1 MDAALYPLQAIGL
14 RPSVDDDD
22 TSTKSL
28 DLGMEKYRLIRQE
41 QVLDGSGAGPP
52 EGVGENEV
60 YVTSHGKMSAYLT
73 SALSKLET
81 GGETSLTFRATGKA
95 INKLVSVVEVVKR
108 RVASLHQVTET
119 GTVRNREHYEPL
131 EEGLK
136 PVVNDKSV
144 SSLTI
149 VLSRNPLDADHVGYQ
164 APLTEEDRATLGEED
179 RDGVRN
185 RAAR

>member
-1 MDAALYPLQAIGL
+1 
-14 RPSVDDDD
+14 
-22 TSTKSL
+22 
-28 DLGMEKYRLIRQE
+28 
-41 QVLDGSGAGPP
+41 
-52 EGVGENEV
+52 
-60 YVTSHGKMSAYLT
+60 MSAYLT

-95 INKLVSVVEVVKR
+95 INKLCSVVEVVKR
-108 RVASLHQVTET
+108 RVAFPLHQVTET

>member
-1 MDAALYPLQAIGL
+1 
-14 RPSVDDDD
+14 
-22 TSTKSL
+22 
-28 DLGMEKYRLIRQE
+28 MEKYRLIKRE
-41 QVLDGSGAGPP
+41 QVLDGSGAGPR

-108 RVASLHQVTET
+108 RVVAFPLHQVTET

-149 VLSRNPLDADHVGYQ
+149 VLSRNPLDANHVGYQ

-179 RDGVRN
+179 RDGVRD

>member
-1 MDAALYPLQAIGL
+1 
-14 RPSVDDDD
+14 
-22 TSTKSL
+22 
-28 DLGMEKYRLIRQE
+28 MEKYRLIKRE
-41 QVLDGSGAGPP
+41 QVLDGSGAGPR

-108 RVASLHQVTET
+108 RYVAFPLHQVTET

-149 VLSRNPLDADHVGYQ
+149 VLSRNPLDVDHVGYQ

-179 RDGVRN
+179 RDGVRD